1 MRRLWQAWR
10 FFRPDLTAIAGVVC
24 LLLLGIWA
32 NLLKPWPIAVLV
44 DSALGGKPV
53 PGPLRSLAEGLSPSG
68 LLAMLAGTVLTLHG
82 GQALLS
88 STQNYLS
95 IGIGLR
101 GLRRVREEVF
111 ERLLRLSLKFHYGS
125 QSGDTIYRAT
135 WDTYAFQTLFQQ
147 GLITFLTAT
156 LTLAFMVAVM
166 ARLNARLT
174 LAALAA
180 APLLFVTIKLFGRAM
195 RERGILAQS
204 ADSRVATLVQQC
216 VALLPLTQSL
226 AREDEESAKFRTEA
240 AQAQNL
246 RLSQH
251 AAELVYWLAVSLVF
265 ATGTGAIVWLG
276 GTEVTQGR
284 LSVGELLIFLA
295 YLTQLYDPLN
305 QLSHVGSTIATATA
319 GATRVFALL
328 ETPDEVVE
336 APNAIDVLVRRTPSN
351 PAPAST
357 AGAKAAPT
365 STNQTALELAP
376 SLTFDHVS
384 FTYRDGVPV
393 LRDIHLTIPA
403 GQTVALVGTSG
414 AGKSTLLQLVP
425 RFADPSEGRLLLDG
439 HNLHEFRLSSWRRQV
454 GFAMQEALLLSGTVA
469 ENIGCGRPGASRDEI
484 VSAARAAQAH
494 DFIAR
499 LQNGYDTP
507 IGEGA
512 ARLSAGERQ
521 RINLARILLKAAP
534 ILLLDEPTSAL
545 DPETEAAVLKELR
558 VLFKTRTVLFATHRL
573 ESILDMDRVLV
584 LDRGRI
590 VEDGSPAELLAQPS
604 SFLARNLATRPEAE

>member
-10 FFRPDLTAIAGVVC
+10 FFRPDLPAIAGVVC

-53 PGPLRSLAEGLSPSG
+53 PGPLRALADGLGPSG
-68 LLAMLAGTVLTLHG
+68 LLAMLAGAVLALHG

-88 STQNYLS
+88 TTQNYLS

-111 ERLLRLSLKFHYGS
+111 ERLLRLSLKFHSGS

-156 LTLAFMVAVM
+156 LTLAFMVVVM
-166 ARLNARLT
+166 ARLNGRLT

-226 AREDEESAKFRTEA
+226 AREDEESAKFRAEA
-240 AQAQNL
+240 GQAQNH

-265 ATGTGAIVWLG
+265 AAGTGTIVWLG
-276 GTEVTQGR
+276 GAEVARGR
-284 LSVGELLIFLA
+284 LTVGELLIFLA
-295 YLTQLYDPLN
+295 YLTQLYEPLN

-319 GATRVFALL
+319 GASRVFALL
-328 ETPDEVVE
+328 ETPDEVAESPDAAEVTLQH
-336 APNAIDVLVRRTPSN
+336 APQSRPLSPPSQGATPQ
-351 PAPAST
+351 PRPAS
-357 AGAKAAPT
+357 P
-365 STNQTALELAP
+365 SLELTP
-376 SLTFDHVS
+376 TLTFDRVS
-384 FTYRDGVPV
+384 FAYRDGAPV
-393 LRDIHLTIPA
+393 LDAIHMTIPA
-403 GQTVALVGTSG
+403 GQNVALVGASG
-414 AGKSTLLQLVP
+414 AGKSTLLHLVP
-425 RFADPSEGRLLLDG
+425 RFADPTSGRLLLDG
-439 HNLHEFRLSSWRRQV
+439 HDIRELRLAPWRRQV
-454 GFAMQEALLLSGTVA
+454 GFAMQEALLISGTVA
-469 ENIGCGRPGASRDEI
+469 ENIGCGRPGATREAI
-484 VSAARAAQAH
+484 INAARAAQAH
-494 DFIAR
+494 EFISR
-499 LQNGYDTP
+499 LGDGYDTP
-507 IGEGA
+507 VGEGA

-521 RINLARILLKAAP
+521 RINLARVLLKAAP

-558 VLFKTRTVLFATHRL
+558 ALFKTRTVLFATHRL
-573 ESILDMDRVLV
+573 ETILGMDRVLV
-584 LDRGRI
+584 LDRGRL

-604 SFLARNLATRPEAE
+604 SFLARNLAPRP